1 MAGPLSPFEEP
12 PWNSSLGEGLKI

>member
-1 MAGPLSPFEEP
+1 MAGPLSPLEEL